1 MRAVLKRIRRAG
13 RWHDVHLT
21 DAKNRAGFSAT
32 TRFRQRRRAWLSR
45 IWWTL
50 PALVLCPAATVAV
63 LMQILHAG
71 HTAFALGFG
80 VGAGLGA
87 LMVWVDSPPERIDR
101 WRRGA
106 QGEKDTARALRPLVR
121 QGWHVFN
128 DIDIRHGS
136 IDHVLIGPPGVFVL
150 DTKSLGGR
158 VRVTRGVVS
167 VKWREDPDDGYTNR
181 SMAARVATAADRVR
195 GELKVRGIQPE
206 VQPVVVLWADFAQES
221 ILSSRG
227 GSGPVASPTRVS
239 RTMSRSQQ
247 F

>member
-1 MRAVLKRIRRAG
+1 
-13 RWHDVHLT
+13 
-21 DAKNRAGFSAT
+21 
-32 TRFRQRRRAWLSR
+32 
-45 IWWTL
+45 
-50 PALVLCPAATVAV
+50 
-63 LMQILHAG
+63 MQILDAG
-71 HTAFALGFG
+71 HTAFAWGFG

-128 DIDIRHGS
+128 DIDIRHGN

-167 VKWREDPDDGYTNR
+167 VKWHEDPDDGYTNR
-181 SMAARVATAADRVR
+181 SMAGRVATAADRVR

-221 ILSSRG
+221 ILSSR
-227 GSGPVASPTRVS
+227 VAWIAGRLLATTLQARPATLSADEINAAAHAFVAALKMRPSRPPRRIRAGRFSNRRVPNHVPKS
-239 RTMSRSQQ
+239 AILTDRNLL
-247 F
+247 